1 MEKYTLKK
9 LKERADSMHLAG
21 IEFRRLK
28 EPYNLKTSIWVGEEE
43 LPEEFECDWRIV
55 GVAEFNQ
62 LCDDDITDIYG
73 SDEYLILLVI
83 LPPFLTLQ
91 IDVSGIVGLQGE
103 NIADIAE
110 QLRGIVGDAS
120 AVKIHGVYDEEG
132 NVVPEDKYREFNAI
146 FYEQ

>member
-9 LKERADSMHLAG
+9 LKERADSLCLAG

-43 LPEEFECDWRIV
+43 LPEEFECDWRV
-55 GVAEFNQ
+55 VEVAEFNH

-83 LPPFLTLQ
+83 LPPLLTLE
-91 IDVSGIVGLQGE
+91 IGISGIVQIQGE
-103 NIADIAE
+103 NVADIAE

-120 AVKIHGVYDEEG
+120 GVKIHGIYDEDG
-132 NVVPEDKYREFNAI
+132 KVVTDICRREFLDT